1 MSTYVVVLGSVKS
14 RLPKRCKITSFFTP
28 FFRDLMKRWQKGLL
42 FTPFSGPDWCCPH
55 NLVPNK
61 RFRSHQMYL
70 RKRFVP
76 QKRFSRDKTANTVSS
91 WIESRRENRDA
102 PVFLAPCSSDALWNA
117 NQPGFYVGPSSGP
130 GQRPGTRM
138 SINEDAAQESE
149 RRLVDSYLRLGE
161 ISHLALQRDTIT
173 KHY

>member
-1 MSTYVVVLGSVKS
+1 MLGSVKS

-28 FFRDLMKRWQKGLL
+28 FFVIWRNGDKKACYLHRFQGQTDVVHIIWSRINVLDGTKCIQGGVL
-42 FTPFSGPDWCCPH
+42 FRRNVLGGTKQQIRSPPEQNREGREDW
-55 NLVPNK
+55 
-61 RFRSHQMYL
+61 
-70 RKRFVP
+70 
-76 QKRFSRDKTANTVSS
+76 
-91 WIESRRENRDA
+91 DA
-102 PVFLAPCSSDALWNA
+102 PVFPCPHAPHR
-117 NQPGFYVGPSSGP
+117 GP

-138 SINEDAAQESE
+138 TINEDAAQESE